1 MLFTLVTEIQI
12 PTGAS
17 ANIFTQLVN
26 LMGQWVSIVVDF
38 VNMVLWGD
46 GQVLIYLLLVAG
58 IWFTVKLK
66 FIQILN
72 FKHMFSLL
80 KGSSKSDAAGISS
93 FQALCTSLSARVGT
107 GNLAGVAVAISLGG
121 AGAIF
126 WMWVIALL
134 GMATGYAESVLGQ
147 VYKIKDVNGEY
158 RGGPAYYIK
167 QGLNNSWFAI
177 LFALCLFFGYGFVF
191 SAVQA
196 NTITDALSNSYGI
209 ETLHSGLVIIV
220 LAGLIVIGGL
230 RAIARFAE
238 WIVPFMGVAYVL
250 VALVITIINI
260 QLLPDVIIDIV
271 KSAFGLQEAGAG
283 AFAAAVKNG
292 IQRGLYSNEAG
303 SGSVPHAAASASP
316 HPNHPVSQGYIQMLG
331 VFIDT
336 MILCTCTAF
345 IILLAGH
352 GNDVGQMEG
361 IRLTQTA
368 MESHLGAYGGDFVA
382 AAISLFAFTS
392 VVANYAY
399 GESNLHVFKLDNKFG
414 RAFYTTGYL
423 GMILWGSMAAVP
435 KVWAMADMALGLM
448 TVVNIIA
455 IVMLT
460 PTIVAVTKDYNEKRK
475 NQAKMDFVEA
485 DCKIQGS
492 TEDNIWK

>member
-1 MLFTLVTEIQI
+1 LLFNLVTKIQI
-12 PTGAS
+12 PTGES

-26 LMGQWVSIVVDF
+26 LMSQWITIVVDF

-46 GQVLIYLLLVAG
+46 GQVLIYLLLIAG

-147 VYKIKDVNGEY
+147 VYKIKDENGEY

-209 ETLHSGLVIIV
+209 ETLHSGLVIIA

-352 GNDVGQMEG
+352 GNDVGEMEG

-368 MESHLGAYGGDFVA
+368 MESHLGAYG
-382 AAISLFAFTS
+382 
-392 VVANYAY
+392 
-399 GESNLHVFKLDNKFG
+399 
-414 RAFYTTGYL
+414 
-423 GMILWGSMAAVP
+423 
-435 KVWAMADMALGLM
+435 
-448 TVVNIIA
+448 
-455 IVMLT
+455 
-460 PTIVAVTKDYNEKRK
+460 
-475 NQAKMDFVEA
+475 
-485 DCKIQGS
+485 
-492 TEDNIWK
+492 

>member
-1 MLFTLVTEIQI
+1 MLFNLVTKIQI
-12 PTGAS
+12 PTGES
-17 ANIFTQLVN
+17 ANIFIQLVN
-26 LMGQWVSIVVDF
+26 LMGQWITIVVDF

-46 GQVLIYLLLVAG
+46 GQVLIYLLLIAG

-147 VYKIKDVNGEY
+147 VYKIKDENGEY

-209 ETLHSGLVIIV
+209 ETLHSGLVIIA

-352 GNDVGQMEG
+352 GNDVGEMEG

-414 RAFYTTGYL
+414 RTFYTTGYL

-475 NQAKMDFVEA
+475 NQAKMDFIEA
-485 DCKIQGS
+485 NCKIQGR